1 MYPIGMTHRLIH
13 KDGNQTREEILP
25 VNISVGNMSGDTVEH
40 CADGRVF
47 ICFADDR
54 KVITLDYTMSTE
66 EFEEIINQHKTT
78 KSIMDFLLKK

>member
-13 KDGNQTREEILP
+13 KDGNKTREEILP
-25 VNISVGNMSGDTVEH
+25 VDISVGNMKGDDVQH
-40 CADGRVF
+40 CTDGRVF
-47 ICFADDR
+47 IRFADDR

>member
-1 MYPIGMTHRLIH
+1 MYPIGMTHRLIY
-13 KDGNQTREEILP
+13 KEGNQTREEILP
-25 VNISVGNMSGDTVEH
+25 VDISVGNMKGDDVQH
-40 CADGRVF
+40 CTDGRVF
-47 ICFADDR
+47 IRFADDR